1 MNAINKNI
9 TRLVLALCLITLVAG
24 CDYDNFEEPAAVLE
38 GNVVYEGQPVGVRTN
53 GPQLELWQDGYA
65 LDKNI
70 PVYIAQDGSYS
81 VSLFNGE
88 YKMVVKEGGPWVP
101 ELNDTIVIR
110 VNGRTE
116 FDVPVTPYF
125 TVNNESFQV
134 NGNSVTVNF
143 TIEKIVETTN
153 LQSVNIYFGTAVLTD
168 QNKNEYVANVDIGS
182 ITTGQPTTV
191 SIDIPEH
198 LQGAGYLF
206 ARIGVR
212 STQAN
217 EFYYSHVEKI
227 EL

>member
-1 MNAINKNI
+1 MNTMKKNT
-9 TRLVLALCLITLVAG
+9 TRLILTFCLIASVVS

-38 GNVVYEGQPVGVRTN
+38 GSIVYEGQPIGVRTN

-65 LDKNI
+65 LEKNI

-101 ELNDTIVIR
+101 ELSDTIIIN

-125 TVNNESFQV
+125 IVNNESFQV
-134 NGNSVTVNF
+134 NGNSVTAGF
-143 TIEKIVETTN
+143 TIDKIVEAAN
-153 LQSVNIYFGTAVLTD
+153 LESVNIYFGTTFLTD
-168 QNKNEYVANVDIGS
+168 QNKNEYVANVDVGS
-182 ITTGQPTTV
+182 ITAGQQTTV
-191 SIDIPEH
+191 SIDIPEN
-198 LQGAGYLF
+198 LRGAGYLF
-206 ARIGVR
+206 ARIGIR

-217 EFYYSHVEKI
+217 EFYYTQVEKI